1 MVGTKSRNLGLHFA
15 NPLLSSFCCWSCPQV
30 AEKLYGKVRHPD
42 AVTHET
48 MIAAYGMAGLADRAE
63 AVFAAM
69 SASGL
74 RPRDYAFCGL
84 IAAHSLA
91 GDWQVGLTPGQ
102 LSTLY
107 TLFLASLTRFHMFE
121 RLDYVFYA
129 LYWSKCREVLVKCS
143 CSFLTFGVRWCR
155 LNLQGAL
162 RVRDRMRRAGA
173 QPSVHVYNALLAAC
187 ERAGQ
192 PDRAL
197 EVVGH
202 MRREGVEG
210 NALTAQLLALVG
222 QQGVRTVEGQQVAA
236 AALSAAVAA
245 YGTLLMQTGLF

>member
-1 MVGTKSRNLGLHFA
+1 MSDSWL
-15 NPLLSSFCCWSCPQV
+15 PLVLPQPQV

-91 GDWQVGLTPGQ
+91 GDW
-102 LSTLY
+102 
-107 TLFLASLTRFHMFE
+107 
-121 RLDYVFYA
+121 
-129 LYWSKCREVLVKCS
+129 
-143 CSFLTFGVRWCR
+143 
-155 LNLQGAL
+155 QGAL

-222 QQGVRTVEGQQVAA
+222 QQGVRSVEGQQVAA